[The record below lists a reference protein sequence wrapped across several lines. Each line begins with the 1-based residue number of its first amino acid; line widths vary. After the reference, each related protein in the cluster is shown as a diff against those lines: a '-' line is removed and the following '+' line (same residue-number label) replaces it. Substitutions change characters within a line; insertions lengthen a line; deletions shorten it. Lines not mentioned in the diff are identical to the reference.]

1 MPGSSLWLLP
11 PADHPLNEVLPA
23 LIDKTSRQFGS
34 PHRFL
39 PHVTLTS
46 EILPSKYGS
55 DAQGW
60 LDSLDLVSEI
70 AVRVNFERLGSED
83 VFFRKLYFKCEKD
96 DGLRKLAKQCR
107 QQVEGFADEKKAE
120 DWSKEAYMPHL
131 SLM

>member
-11 PADHPLNEVLPA
+11 PADHPLNKVLPA
-23 LIDKTSRQFGS
+23 LIDQTSKTFGS

-60 LDSLDLVSEI
+60 LKSLELALGND
-70 AVRVNFERLGSED
+70 VRVNFDRLGSED
-83 VFFRKLYFKCEKD
+83 IFFRKLYIKCEKD
-96 DGLRKLAKQCR
+96 GGLKTLAKQCR
-107 QQVEGFADEKKAE
+107 QNVDGFADEKIAQDWAE
-120 DWSKEAYMPHL
+120 EKYMPHV